1 MVHDDNVTV
10 PPVEIIKP
18 PAKDAVF
25 PLMVHDEMTATMLEW
40 TATPPP

>member
-1 MVHDDNVTV
+1 MLHNDKVTV
-10 PPVEIIKP
+10 PPIINP

-25 PLMVHDEMTATMLEW
+25 PLMVHDEMTTTVTVLEW